1 MSKDADSS
9 GMAGANGHVGRP
21 NGHGPAHGSTSSR
34 FPSSPPSTRPLADG
48 EARRRIRED
57 LETTFVVEAA
67 AGTGKTTELV
77 ARIVA
82 LLASGRAK
90 LDEIVAVTFTEKAAG
105 EMKLRLRGG
114 IERSRTAED
123 APLEVR
129 ANLDRSLA
137 MLEAA
142 RIGTIHSLC
151 SDLLHEHPLE
161 AEVDP
166 LFEVGAEDETERLF
180 DQAFDRWFQR
190 ALSNP
195 PEGVRRLLRRRP
207 RGRDRQT
214 PREVLRDAAYRLAD
228 RRDFDG
234 PWRRDPWDRTEAM
247 SGALDALRAAASVA
261 APKNAAEKDFIG
273 RNLQKIGRFL
283 EELDRREAVRGRDE
297 DGLEAE
303 LRDVQRWS
311 EWRWRGGGFNCL
323 VSRNEAIALRDDA
336 KRMVDAFLDAASADL
351 AACLFA
357 ELQPLMEEFERLK
370 KRAGRLDFL
379 DLLLHTRD
387 LLRKNTAVRRQLN
400 ARFSHLFIDE
410 FQDTDPLQAEI
421 LLLLAADDPETSR
434 REDVRPRPGKL
445 FVVGDPKQSI
455 YRFRRAD
462 VAFYSEVK
470 RQLLGAGA
478 EVLYLSTSFRSA
490 PSLQQAVNAAFGPLM
505 RGDSHSQAR
514 YVALEPYREDP
525 KERPTIV
532 ALPVPRPYSDYGK
545 IVGFRIEES
554 APDAVAAFIEFLV
567 TKSGWTVSERERPEE
582 QVPVAARHVCLL
594 FKRFQSAGEDV
605 TRPYVRAL
613 ESRRIPHVLVGG
625 RSFHEREEVIALR
638 SALAAIEW
646 PDDELSV
653 FAALRGPFFAV
664 GDDLLIAYRA
674 AHKALHPLYAL
685 RLTEKDPAK
694 RKDAPELPAHE
705 REVAEALAVLGSLH
719 VGRNR
724 RPVAD
729 TIGQLLERTRAHA
742 GLAIWP
748 TGEQALANVLRV
760 MDLARR
766 FETRGATSFRA
777 FVERIQD
784 DAQQGEAAE
793 APVVEEGTD
802 GVRLMTVHRAK
813 GLEFPVVV
821 LADPTAPH
829 THLQP
834 TRHVDSATR
843 SWYEPLAGCM
853 PIELF
858 ERREEVRAR
867 DLEEAHRLAYV
878 AATRARDL
886 LIVPVVGDALV
897 GDDAVKGWVDV
908 LHPVLYPPRVERRDP
923 RTPVGCPPFLG
934 DDTVL
939 DRSKVDHGSEASVA
953 PGLHHPE
960 VGDHTVVWWDPKALP
975 AGTERSA
982 GLRQQRILRA
992 DERGA
997 QGDGGELRHAAW
1009 RARRRQSI
1017 ERGSQPS
1024 QVVRTAT
1031 EIASEIGEAAYQARL
1046 AAVRAAA
1053 LATALAAEDAPP
1065 VQIGGGRA
1073 RGVDPLADGGAAGPS
1088 IAADAA
1094 SPGAVGA
1101 DPRARKGLVALEHT
1115 DAPREGRPRGKR
1127 FGILVHAVLAEVSLT
1142 ATEDDAGAMAAVQG
1156 RLVGASAGE
1165 VEAARV
1171 AVVAALRHP
1180 LMVRAAKAA
1189 ARGECRRETPVVTPL
1204 EGGVVL
1210 DGIIDLAFREETP
1223 EGPLWLVVDFKTDT
1237 DVEAHG
1243 AQYEVQVSLYV
1254 DAVAKAT
1261 GERARGLLLS
1271 V

>member
-1 MSKDADSS
+1 MTA
-9 GMAGANGHVGRP
+9 
-21 NGHGPAHGSTSSR
+21 R
-34 FPSSPPSTRPLADG
+34 FPSSPPLTNRPLADG

-57 LETTFVVEAA
+57 LDTTFVVEAA

-82 LLASGRAK
+82 LLASGRAR

-105 EMKLRLRGG
+105 EMKLRLRAG
-114 IERSRTAED
+114 IERSRTADD
-123 APLEVR
+123 ASDEQR

-166 LFEVGAEDETERLF
+166 MFEVGAEDETERLF

-190 ALSNP
+190 ALGSP
-195 PEGVRRLLRRRP
+195 PEGVRRMLRRRP

-214 PREVLRDAAYRLAD
+214 PREVMRDAAYRLVD

-234 PWRRDPWDRTEAM
+234 LWRRDPWDRTEAL
-247 SGALDALRAAASVA
+247 SATLDALRAAASVA
-261 APKNAAEKDFIG
+261 APKNAPEKDFIG
-273 RNLQKIGRFL
+273 RNLQKIARFL

-336 KRMVDAFLDAASADL
+336 KRMVDMFLDQASADL

-357 ELQPLMEEFERLK
+357 EFQPLLEEYKQLK

-379 DLLLHTRD
+379 DLLLATRD
-387 LLRKNTAVRRQLN
+387 LIRKNAGVRRQLCE
-400 ARFSHLFIDE
+400 RFSHLFIDE

-421 LLLLAADDPETSR
+421 LLLLAADDPDVSR

-462 VAFYSEVK
+462 VAFYGEVK
-470 RQLLGAGA
+470 RQLVESGA

-490 PSLQQAVNAAFGPLM
+490 PSIQEAVNAAFSPLM
-505 RGDSHSQAR
+505 RGDSTSQAR
-514 YVALEPYREDP
+514 YVKLEPYRDDP
-525 KERPTIV
+525 KDRPTIV

-545 IVGFRIEES
+545 IVGFRIDES
-554 APDAVAAFIEFLV
+554 APDAVAAFVEFLI
-567 TKSGWTVSERERPEE
+567 TKSGWTVSERERPDE
-582 QVPVAARHVCLL
+582 QVPVTARHVCLL

-685 RLTEKDPAK
+685 ALLDPDK
-694 RKDAPELPAHE
+694 RRDLPDLPAHE
-705 REVAEALAVLGSLH
+705 REVAEALAVLGQLH

-729 TIGQLLERTRAHA
+729 TIGQLLSRTRAHA

-766 FETRGATSFRA
+766 FESRGATSFRA

-829 THLQP
+829 THTQP
-834 TRHVDSATR
+834 TRHVDTTTR
-843 SWYEPLAGCM
+843 SWYEPLAQCM

-858 ERREEVRAR
+858 ERRDEVRAR

-897 GDDAVKGWVDV
+897 GDEAVKGWVDV

-923 RTPVGCPPFLG
+923 RAPVGCPPFLG

-939 DRSKVDHGSEASVA
+939 DRSRVDHGSDASVA

-975 AGTERSA
+975 GGAERSA

-992 DERGA
+992 DERTSPS
-997 QGDGGELRHAAW
+997 DGGELRHAAW
-1009 RARRRQSI
+1009 RERRRRSI
-1017 ERGSQPS
+1017 ERGSEPS
-1024 QVVRTAT
+1024 QRVRTAT

-1046 AAVRAAA
+1046 EELRMAA
-1053 LATALAAEDAPP
+1053 LRSEDAPP
-1065 VQIGGGRA
+1065 VQIGA
-1073 RGVDPLADGGAAGPS
+1073 KK
-1088 IAADAA
+1088 
-1094 SPGAVGA
+1094 
-1101 DPRARKGLVALEHT
+1101 DPRARKGLIDLFHT
-1115 DAPREGRPRGKR
+1115 DVDREGRPRGKR

-1142 ATEDDAGAMAAVQG
+1142 ATETDVGAMAAVQG
-1156 RLVGASAGE
+1156 RLVGATLEE
-1165 VEAARV
+1165 VEAAMSS
-1171 AVVAALRHP
+1171 VVAALRHP
-1180 LMVRAAKAA
+1180 LMVRAAKAFE
-1189 ARGECRRETPVVTPL
+1189 RGECRRETPVVTPL
-1204 EGGVVL
+1204 ADGSVL
-1210 DGIIDLAFREETP
+1210 DGIIDLAFREETRD
-1223 EGPLWLVVDFKTDT
+1223 GPVWNVVDFKTDS

-1254 DAVAKAT
+1254 DAVEKAT
-1261 GERARGLLLS
+1261 GERARGMLLS

>member
-1 MSKDADSS
+1 MSA
-9 GMAGANGHVGRP
+9 
-21 NGHGPAHGSTSSR
+21 R
-34 FPSSPPSTRPLADG
+34 FPSSPPITRPLADG

-105 EMKLRLRGG
+105 EMKLRLRAG
-114 IERSRTAED
+114 IERTRTAED
-123 APLEVR
+123 ASPEVR

-214 PREVLRDAAYRLAD
+214 PREVLRDAAYRLVD

-234 PWRRDPWDRTEAM
+234 AWRRDPWDRTEAM

-273 RNLQKIGRFL
+273 RNLQKIVRFL

-357 ELQPLMEEFERLK
+357 ELQPLMEEYKQLK

-379 DLLLHTRD
+379 DLLLSARD
-387 LLRKNTAVRRQLN
+387 LLRNDTAVRTQLST
-400 ARFSHLFIDE
+400 RFSHLFIDE

-421 LLLLAADDPETSR
+421 LLLLAADDPATSR

-470 RQLLGAGA
+470 RQLVGAGA

-490 PSLQQAVNAAFGPLM
+490 PSLQMAVNAAFGPLM
-505 RGDSHSQAR
+505 RGDSLSQAR
-514 YVALEPYREDP
+514 YVALEPYRDDP
-525 KERPTIV
+525 KDRPTIV

-545 IVGFRIEES
+545 IVGFRIDES
-554 APDAVAAFIEFLV
+554 APDAVAAFIEHLI

-685 RLTEKDPAK
+685 RLVSKDRP
-694 RKDAPELPAHE
+694 KDAPELPAHE
-705 REVAEALAVLGSLH
+705 REVAEALAVLGSLN

-829 THLQP
+829 THMQP
-834 TRHVDSATR
+834 TRHVDSSTR

-960 VGDHTVVWWDPKALP
+960 VGDHTVVWWDPRALP
-975 AGTERSA
+975 GGAERSA
-982 GLRQQRILRA
+982 GLRQKRILQA
-992 DERGA
+992 DERDVRA
-997 QGDGGELRHAAW
+997 DGGELRHAAW
-1009 RARRRQSI
+1009 RARRKQSI

-1053 LATALAAEDAPP
+1053 LAEEGAPP
-1065 VQIGGGRA
+1065 VAI
-1073 RGVDPLADGGAAGPS
+1073 
-1088 IAADAA
+1088 
-1094 SPGAVGA
+1094 GA
-1101 DPRARKGLVALEHT
+1101 DPRLRKGLVGLEHT
-1115 DAPREGRPRGKR
+1115 DSPREGRPRGKR
-1127 FGILVHAVLAEVSLT
+1127 FGILVHAVLAEVRLA
-1142 ATEDDAGAMAAVQG
+1142 ATEEDAGAMAAVQG
-1156 RLVGASAGE
+1156 RLVGATAGE
-1165 VEAARV
+1165 VEAAKA

-1180 LMVRAAKAA
+1180 LMVRAAKAE

-1223 EGPLWLVVDFKTDT
+1223 EGPVWLVIDFKTDT

-1261 GERARGLLLS
+1261 GERARGILLS